1 MNRTATFLATLALS
15 AAAGQAWAQ
24 SDSVTIFGVL
34 DLAAR
39 AVDNDDTMY
48 RLESGGLS
56 ASRLGFRGVEDLGGG
71 LKAGFWLEGELL
83 PDTGTQPL
91 ASVNGGSNN
100 AAGIFQRRS
109 TVSLMGGFGEFRL
122 GRDKVPTN
130 LTWDE
135 FDPFRDTGV
144 GRSSRLSAARGIGSY
159 AFSRANNAVGY
170 FTPAMGGFFGQ
181 AMVAAGENTSGNKYA
196 GLRGGYRAGPLVAA
210 FTYASADSTSGD
222 DAAIWSL
229 GGTYDFKSFKLW
241 GFYNAVDDVNA
252 GQSNWLLG
260 ATLPVGGFEL
270 RASYQAMSGYEG
282 ISDQEADMFAIGAV
296 YNLSKRTALYATY
309 SAISNTN
316 TSFTVA
322 TGGPL
327 TKGNDSSG
335 YEFGIR
341 HSF

>member
-1 MNRTATFLATLALS
+1 
-15 AAAGQAWAQ
+15 
-24 SDSVTIFGVL
+24 
-34 DLAAR
+34 
-39 AVDNDDTMY
+39 
-48 RLESGGLS
+48 
-56 ASRLGFRGVEDLGGG
+56 
-71 LKAGFWLEGELL
+71 
-83 PDTGTQPL
+83 
-91 ASVNGGSNN
+91 
-100 AAGIFQRRS
+100 
-109 TVSLMGGFGEFRL
+109 MGGFGEFRL

-270 RASYQAMSGYEG
+270 RASYQAMSGDEG

>member
-1 MNRTATFLATLALS
+1 MNRTATFLAALALT
-15 AAAGQAWAQ
+15 AATGPAAAQ

-39 AVDNDDTMY
+39 AVENDDTMY
-48 RLESGGLS
+48 RLESDGLS
-56 ASRLGFRGVEDLGGG
+56 SSRLGFRGVEDLGGG
-71 LKAGFWLEGELL
+71 LKAGFWLEGSLAV
-83 PDTGTQPL
+83 DTGTQPL
-91 ASVNGGSNN
+91 ASIDGGRNN
-100 AAGIFQRRS
+100 AAGIFQRRA
-109 TVSLMGGFGEFRL
+109 TVSLMGGFGELRL

-144 GRSSRLSAARGIGSY
+144 GRSSRLSAASGIGSY
-159 AFSRANNAVGY
+159 AFSRTNNAVGY

-181 AMVAAGENTSGNKYA
+181 AMVAAGENTNNNKYE
-196 GLRGGYRAGPLVAA
+196 GVRGGYRAGPLMAA
-210 FTYASADSTSGD
+210 FTFANADSSSGD
-222 DAAIWSL
+222 EAAIWSV

-241 GFYNAVDDVNA
+241 GFYNEVDDLNA
-252 GQSNWLLG
+252 GQTNWLLG
-260 ATLPVGGFEL
+260 ATVPVGGFEL
-270 RASYQAMSGYEG
+270 RASYQAMSGDEG
-282 ISDQEADMFAIGAV
+282 IGNQEADMFALGAV

-322 TGGPL
+322 AGGPL
-327 TKGNDSSG
+327 TRGNDSSG

>member
-1 MNRTATFLATLALS
+1 MLSIAESLLVHTPLGGTSELPRAGTALENPFVYG
-15 AAAGQAWAQ
+15 AAAREMEEH
-24 SDSVTIFGVL
+24 
-34 DLAAR
+34 AR
-39 AVDNDDTMY
+39 RGRVEIVDEV
-48 RLESGGLS
+48 R
-56 ASRLGFRGVEDLGGG
+56 V
-71 LKAGFWLEGELL
+71 
-83 PDTGTQPL
+83 P
-91 ASVNGGSNN
+91 
-100 AAGIFQRRS
+100 
-109 TVSLMGGFGEFRL
+109 MGGFGELRL

-135 FDPFRDTGV
+135 FDPFRDSGV

-170 FTPAMGGFFGQ
+170 LTPAMGGFFGQ

-260 ATLPVGGFEL
+260 TTLPVGGFEL
-270 RASYQAMSGYEG
+270 RASYQAMSGDEG
-282 ISDQEADMFAIGAV
+282 ISDQDADMFAIGAV

-322 TGGPL
+322 SGGPL

>member
-1 MNRTATFLATLALS
+1 MPGRFSERVMNRVATFVATLAMS
-15 AAAGQAWAQ
+15 AAAGQALAQ
-24 SDSVTIFGVL
+24 SGSVTVFGVF

-39 AVDNDDTMY
+39 AVENDDTMY

-56 ASRLGFRGVEDLGGG
+56 TSRLGIRGVEDLGGG

-83 PDTGTQPL
+83 PDTGN
-91 ASVNGGSNN
+91 AGG
-100 AAGIFQRRS
+100 FTWQRRS
-109 TVSLMGGFGEFRL
+109 TVSMMGNFGELRL

-181 AMVAAGENTSGNKYA
+181 AMMAAGEGTNNNKYA

-210 FTYASADSTSGD
+210 FTYASADSSSGVEAD
-222 DAAIWSL
+222 IWSV

-241 GFYNAVDDVNA
+241 GFYNEVDDLNA
-252 GQSNWLLG
+252 GQTNWLLG
-260 ATLPVGGFEL
+260 LTVPVGGFEL
-270 RASYQAMSGYEG
+270 RASYQAMSGEES
-282 ISDQEADMFAIGAV
+282 IRNQEADMFALGGV
-296 YNLSKRTALYATY
+296 YALSKRTALYATY
-309 SAISNTN
+309 SSISNTN
-316 TSFTVA
+316 TAFTVA
-322 TGGPL
+322 SGSAL
-327 TKGNDSSG
+327 TTGNDSSG